1 MKKFSLLL
9 LFVFISCDAILNPV
23 ANLDEPFWLEFGQV
37 KVLPPDNLR
46 IEFRQLLEE
55 SRCPSD
61 VICVWEGRAR
71 IGLLLQTPADSIQ
84 VELLLPGF
92 ATQADT
98 LAHQPVDTLGYRMTL
113 MQLDPYPNTQRR
125 PQNSD
130 YKALLKIS
138 RLLRR

>member
-1 MKKFSLLL
+1 MEKLLL
-9 LFVFISCDAILNPV
+9 PLLGLLTACDVILNPV
-23 ANLDEPFWLEFGQV
+23 ANFDEPFWLRFGES
-37 KVLPPDNLR
+37 KVLMPDNLR

-55 SRCPSD
+55 SRCASD

-113 MQLDPYPNTQRR
+113 MQLDPYPKSDR
-125 PQNSD
+125 PTRPSD
-130 YKALLKIS
+130 YKALLKVS
-138 RLLRR
+138 RLHR

>member
-1 MKKFSLLL
+1 MKKLFFSLLCL
-9 LFVFISCDAILNPV
+9 SIACDAIINPL
-23 ANLDEPFWLEFGQV
+23 ANFDEPFWLNFGES
-37 KVLPPDNLR
+37 KVLMPDILR
-46 IEFRQLLEE
+46 VEFQRLLEE

-92 ATQADT
+92 ATQGDT

-113 MQLDPYPNTQRR
+113 MQLDPYPKSDR
-125 PQNSD
+125 PTRPSD
-130 YKALLKIS
+130 YKALLKVS
-138 RLLRR
+138 RLHR